1 MSSTRIK
8 FSVLGFIGSLVLV
21 VVFNCNQLL
30 SEPVIDPAYLLASKT
45 SSPIHVV
52 GRVTLE
58 IPEEAQVEYQQRTQ
72 KLFDLTNKIDKPV
85 LYTCNQDINNLHTYV
100 WDEEWSSYDHL
111 KKHLDSAHFNEWWN
125 YTKQFLK
132 GELDVKYALISDFHK
147 V

>member
-8 FSVLGFIGSLVLV
+8 FSILGFIGSLVLV

-58 IPEEAQVEYQQRTQ
+58 IPEEAQLEYQQRTK

>member
-8 FSVLGFIGSLVLV
+8 FSILGFIGSLVLV

-58 IPEEAQVEYQQRTQ
+58 IPEEAQAEYQQRTQ

-85 LYTCNQDINNLHTYV
+85 LYTCNQDINNSHTYV

>member
-58 IPEEAQVEYQQRTQ
+58 IPEEAQAEYQQRTQ

-85 LYTCNQDINNLHTYV
+85 LYTCNQDINNSHIYV